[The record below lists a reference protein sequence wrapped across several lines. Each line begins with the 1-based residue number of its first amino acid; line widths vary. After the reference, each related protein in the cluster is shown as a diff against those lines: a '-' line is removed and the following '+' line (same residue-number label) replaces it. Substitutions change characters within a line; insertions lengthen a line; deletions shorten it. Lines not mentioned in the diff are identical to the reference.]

1 MTPDVQ
7 TIAKDRMRYTKDK
20 FSSTLAILAIVFD
33 CLYFVSIYQSDV
45 GAFYYNWLIGISIV
59 YNLIFLLAAFLASE
73 SVKNRKTGYSG
84 ILVVLGVIQIARI
97 FILPAQAHAATVL
110 VNGAETVV
118 MGNKQYLY
126 CVACLVISAV
136 CCIVAAV
143 VSAKNNKIL
152 ADYMKT
158 IENKAA

>member
-1 MTPDVQ
+1 MSTPLV
-7 TIAKDRMRYTKDK
+7 
-20 FSSTLAILAIVFD
+20 VFD
-33 CLYFVSIYQSDV
+33 CLFFVSIYQSDV
-45 GAFYYNWLIGISIV
+45 GTFYYNWLIGVSIV

-110 VNGAETVV
+110 VNGVETVV
-118 MGNKQYLY
+118 MGDKQYLY

-143 VSAKNNKIL
+143 VSAKNNKVL
-152 ADYMKT
+152 TDYMKT
-158 IENKAA
+158 IETKAA

>member
-1 MTPDVQ
+1 MLV
-7 TIAKDRMRYTKDK
+7 
-20 FSSTLAILAIVFD
+20 SLAIGRAVAVLVM
-33 CLYFVSIYQSDV
+33 
-45 GAFYYNWLIGISIV
+45 
-59 YNLIFLLAAFLASE
+59 
-73 SVKNRKTGYSG
+73 
-84 ILVVLGVIQIARI
+84 VVLGVIQIARI

-110 VNGAETVV
+110 VNGVETVV
-118 MGNKQYLY
+118 MGDKQYLY